1 MTKSNWIGVIAASV
15 AMFGIMVMIVL
26 AYGQTSRDIGGMLEG
41 QKSLQRS
48 IDQLGEDIQ
57 AGNADLLQQLR
68 NHAHVDGAWETSGIR
83 FRQCNDTVFYNP

>member
-1 MTKSNWIGVIAASV
+1 MTKSNWISMIAVGVA
-15 AMFGIMVMIVL
+15 FLGIMVMVVL

-57 AGNADLLQQLR
+57 KDNADLLEQVR
-68 NHAHVDGAWETSGIR
+68 NHAHVDG
-83 FRQCNDTVFYNP
+83 NTVFYNP